1 VEVVGETLN
10 DRYRIERRL
19 AGGSQAEVFLATDS
33 HMERQVA
40 IKIWKPEGG
49 FTVDE
54 FLREAKLL
62 ARFGAPHFVTIHEH
76 AATIDRRPFFVLEY
90 LQGETLQD
98 LSTPLTVNEIRR
110 CVRDVCVGLQKAH
123 DEGVVHRDLKPS
135 NIMVV
140 GRQTRTERYVI
151 LDLGIAKIT
160 DGSNWRRT
168 LTDATMAGAGT
179 LLYMSPEQCMGNPI
193 DRRTDIYAFGCLLYT
208 LLVGEEPFAH
218 KGSSYLAVM
227 NAIIGDPPR
236 RLSEVRPE
244 GQFSEELEQLV
255 ADCLA
260 KKQDDRPA
268 SMSDVEARFEECFA
282 DELPLTDT
290 AHGHKTN
297 APGARRTERPTG
309 SSTHPNRP
317 PKRRGLATALVAL
330 LVLAAAGVGYFA
342 WRLSPEI
349 KTVAGPDSKL
359 PSADDPKPSR
369 LPPEKVALSP
379 PQVEKK
385 SSTAIAPAKP
395 VEKSLPPEKQ
405 AERKPEQKPAT
416 PSSPPVVKT
425 PIPLPVNLND
435 DRYVVVRDHPLKA
448 DDAAGKNK
456 DANLHGVLANDELPT
471 GKLYEVDLVRKPQF
485 GAFTLNGDGTFI
497 YASAARPGG
506 EFVRFDSFK
515 YRVRASNH
523 DPWSEPANVTI
534 AIHPYRDEELAA
546 VKRIGSIYGDASIR
560 IEQNPPAVQIDFSEP
575 IVHKLGRDEALNDLD
590 GLVEVLHELRLDSQP
605 ITDRGLEH
613 LARFGELQFL
623 SLAGTDIS
631 DTGLAKVAA
640 LKKLSE
646 IDLSDTLVTE
656 AALKAL
662 ADRKQAPPLRVA
674 RDGTVDRLRRA
685 GVAISAK
692 SDATLRRNGFIAAI
706 PQAAQ
711 LSKVVSLLKEAPRL
725 FELVIANPN
734 ASDDLVSESLVR
746 QLAALKV
753 LDLRGTIVSPQ
764 RVDLLKKQFPGLQ
777 LKWDPPLAQLRL
789 IGTVKEIAPGKEA
802 GSGGVAI
809 DLARKKIDARTW
821 ILLSQVP
828 NLMALNL
835 AGVAID
841 DVFFDRLVQLTTLRE
856 LNLQETSLDGQRLLE
871 LCQRLPALV
880 SLDVQKSSV
889 ARDKIKLRALLA
901 ELRSRDRKATLQPEP
916 VDEGP
921 DLLTAPFNEDAA
933 TRARALWAA
942 YLNSPEQMPNSLGMK
957 LQLIPPGEFRMGSE
971 ETYLELVER
980 FPGVRE
986 AEEENP
992 VTRLGLESA
1001 RPQRTIRITR
1011 PYYLAAQEVTNG
1023 QFKKFVE
1030 ATHHKAD
1037 PEPQHKQD
1045 WGYPK
1050 KHPKGPRALE
1060 YSGSPGRGYTWQQ
1073 WGVEI
1078 NEQAPVVD
1086 VSWNDAVAFCDWL
1099 SRKEG
1104 KTYRLPTE
1112 AEWEYACRAGTTTRY
1127 WNGDDPERLTA
1138 IANVRDLAA
1147 RQKYGWPNTL
1157 SSSDGSASASGVGH
1171 YPPNNFGLYDM
1182 HGNAAEWCSDWF
1194 STSYYRE
1201 PPLADPTGPPAGAL
1215 HVVRGGSW
1223 HSAAIFCRSAHRTA
1237 EVATHRS
1244 NHIGFRVVCVETR
1257 PPWPPARPATAS
1269 PPLASAPAPLVAP
1282 FKDGQIAEA
1291 RQSWSK
1297 AAHLD
1302 ERATNIAGLTM
1313 ILVPPGEF
1321 SMGSTQEQLTQVA
1334 TFTPNW
1340 KPESAKAEQPPH
1352 RVAIT
1357 RPFYLAAHEVT
1368 RGQFGRFVK
1377 ATDYKTICERAIVR
1391 GVGWDAKTGKFKN
1404 GRKYNWRHTDF
1415 PQDDTHPVVNV
1426 SWRDAA
1432 AFCTWL
1438 TWKEGKLY
1446 RLPTEAEWEYA
1457 CRAGTTTL
1465 FSSGDDP
1472 EGLAA
1477 IANVSDETAKGKIPG
1492 GPTIKGRD
1500 GFLFTAPVG
1509 SFAPNGF
1516 GLFDMHGNV
1525 RELCGDWFADDYYA
1539 NSPDADPHGFST
1551 GDSHVIRGGG
1561 WNSSAAVCRCAA
1573 RGSLQPSSVD
1583 LNLGFRVVAET
1594 RGE

>member
-1 VEVVGETLN
+1 MVGETLN

-179 LLYMSPEQCMGNPI
+179 LLYMAPEQCMGNTI

-208 LLVGEEPFAH
+208 LLVNEEPFAH

-236 RLSEVRPE
+236 RLCEVRPE

-268 SMSDVEARFEECFA
+268 SMTDVEARFEECFA

-290 AHGHKTN
+290 VHGHKTN
-297 APGARRTERPTG
+297 VPGARRTERPTG
-309 SSTHPNRP
+309 TSTHPNRP
-317 PKRRGLATALVAL
+317 PKRRGVAAALVTL
-330 LVLAAAGVGYFA
+330 LVLAACGVAYFA
-342 WRLSPEI
+342 SRQQPEV
-349 KTVAGPDSKL
+349 KTVADSGTKV
-359 PSADDPKPSR
+359 PPASAQKA
-369 LPPEKVALSP
+369 LPPPPEVLALSP
-379 PQVEKK
+379 PHVEKGA
-385 SSTAIAPAKP
+385 STTPGPGKPA
-395 VEKSLPPEKQ
+395 EKSPPPPHHKPRE
-405 AERKPEQKPAT
+405 KPEQKPAT
-416 PSSPPVVKT
+416 RSPQPVVKT
-425 PIPLPVNLND
+425 PIPVPVNLND
-435 DRYVVVRDHPLKA
+435 DRYVVVRNHPLKT
-448 DDAAGKNK
+448 DDATGKNK

-471 GKLYEVDLVRKPQF
+471 GRLYEVDLVAKPQF
-485 GAFTLNGDGTFI
+485 GAFKLNGDGTFL
-497 YASAARPGG
+497 YASAVRPGG

-534 AIHPYRDEELAA
+534 AIHAYSDEELAT
-546 VKRIGSIYGDASIR
+546 VKRIATIYGDASIR
-560 IEQNPPAVQIDFSEP
+560 MEQNPPAVQIDFSEP
-575 IVHKLGRDEALNDLD
+575 TVHKPVRDKALNDLD

-613 LARFGELQFL
+613 LTRFGELQIL

-631 DTGLAKVAA
+631 DAGLAKVAA
-640 LKKLSE
+640 LNKLSE

-662 ADRKQAPPLRVA
+662 AGRKPPLRVA
-674 RDGTVDRLRRA
+674 RDGAVDRLRRA
-685 GVAISAK
+685 GVAISTK
-692 SDATLRRNGFIAAI
+692 NDATPGPKSFVVTI
-706 PQAAQ
+706 PQSVQ
-711 LSKVVSLLKEAPRL
+711 FSKVVNLLKEAPRL
-725 FELVIANPN
+725 VELVLANPD
-734 ASDDLVSESLVR
+734 ASDDLVNESLVR
-746 QLAALKV
+746 QLAALKT

-777 LKWDPPLAQLRL
+777 LKWDSPLTQLRL
-789 IGTVKEIAPGKEA
+789 IGSVKDVAPVKEA

-821 ILLSQVP
+821 TLLSQVP

-841 DVFFDRLVQLTTLRE
+841 DVVFDRLVQLTTLRE
-856 LNLQETSLDGQRLLE
+856 LNLEETSLDGQRLLE

-880 SLDVQKSSV
+880 SLDVQKSPV
-889 ARDKIKLRALLA
+889 ARDKLKLRALLA
-901 ELRSRDRKATLQPEP
+901 ELRSRDRLKATLRPEP

-921 DLLTAPFNEDAA
+921 ELLTAPFDEGAA

-942 YLNSPEQMPNSLGMK
+942 YLNSPEQMANTLGMK
-957 LQLIPPGEFRMGSE
+957 LQLIPPGEFHMGSE
-971 ETYLELVER
+971 ETYLDLVER
-980 FPGVRE
+980 FPAVRE

-1030 ATHHKAD
+1030 ATHHKAE
-1037 PEPQHKQD
+1037 PEPKSKRG
-1045 WGYPK
+1045 WGYPP
-1050 KHPKGPRALE
+1050 KHQKGPRALE

-1147 RQKYGWPNTL
+1147 RQKYGWANTL

-1182 HGNAAEWCSDWF
+1182 HGNASEWCSDWF
-1194 STSYYRE
+1194 SISYYRE
-1201 PPLADPTGPPAGAL
+1201 PPLPDPIGPPAGAL

-1223 HSAAIFCRSAHRTA
+1223 HSAAIFCRSAHRAA

-1257 PPWPPARPATAS
+1257 PPWPPARPAPAS
-1269 PPLASAPAPLVAP
+1269 PPLASAPALLVAP
-1282 FKDGQIAEA
+1282 FKEEQIAEA
-1291 RQSWSK
+1291 RKAWRQ

-1321 SMGSTQEQLTQVA
+1321 SMGSTPEQLAQVA
-1334 TFTPNW
+1334 TVHSQLET
-1340 KPESAKAEQPPH
+1340 
-1352 RVAIT
+1352 
-1357 RPFYLAAHEVT
+1357 
-1368 RGQFGRFVK
+1368 
-1377 ATDYKTICERAIVR
+1377 
-1391 GVGWDAKTGKFKN
+1391 GVGQGGATAAPRG
-1404 GRKYNWRHTDF
+1404 H
-1415 PQDDTHPVVNV
+1415 HPSVL
-1426 SWRDAA
+1426 SR
-1432 AFCTWL
+1432 CS
-1438 TWKEGKLY
+1438 
-1446 RLPTEAEWEYA
+1446 RSH
-1457 CRAGTTTL
+1457 AGTVRPL
-1465 FSSGDDP
+1465 R
-1472 EGLAA
+1472 EGH
-1477 IANVSDETAKGKIPG
+1477 
-1492 GPTIKGRD
+1492 R
-1500 GFLFTAPVG
+1500 
-1509 SFAPNGF
+1509 
-1516 GLFDMHGNV
+1516 
-1525 RELCGDWFADDYYA
+1525 
-1539 NSPDADPHGFST
+1539 
-1551 GDSHVIRGGG
+1551 
-1561 WNSSAAVCRCAA
+1561 
-1573 RGSLQPSSVD
+1573 LQND
-1583 LNLGFRVVAET
+1583 L
-1594 RGE
+1594 